1 MRLLPALPLTP
12 TLTRSLKV
20 RLTILTLLV
29 FLGAAA
35 GLALYVERLLHT
47 SIERVLTAQ
56 QQDVTVTLADLIDRQ
71 LKERQ
76 LALEEVALM
85 AGLREPT
92 PLAMQRLLDDL
103 PVFQNLFSG
112 GTFITDLRGVAI
124 AAHPVSLPR
133 VGVSYA
139 DRDYVTQTIATGRP
153 YIGRPVR
160 GRVSKTPVVVMA
172 SPVRDAQ
179 GSVVA
184 VLAGVLD
191 LDQPG
196 FLNAFRGK
204 TFGETGS
211 LLLVSARDRMVVTS
225 SDRERM
231 LAPLPP
237 PGNSPALDS
246 FLAGFEGSTVFI
258 DPRGIEVLASVKPL
272 SSVPWYVAVSL
283 PTDEAFEPAHETLRH
298 ALVGIAV
305 LALFAAA
312 MTWLVM
318 RRQLAPLGD
327 AAGRLERLSPQQ
339 LAAGEVPQ
347 LPVSRGDEI
356 GVLFQSFNRLVEE
369 LTRQRRELARSEVL
383 YSTAFRTSPD
393 AISITRMEDGVY
405 LAVNE
410 SFTRMFGWQ
419 GPEVQGRPSLALGVW
434 RRPQDRLFLVDTLRK
449 RGRCENLETEF
460 GTRDGHPVMVQMS
473 AALIEL
479 DGQPCILAV
488 CHDITARKQAQVQ
501 IEQLAFSDP
510 VTGLPN
516 RRLFMDRLQLV
527 VNECERHGRGVALL
541 YADLDDF
548 KSLNDRLG
556 HEHGD
561 QLLRLVAARLVAA
574 VPAGDTVARLAG
586 DEFVVLLKDLDPD
599 PAVAQSQARAYG
611 EALLQRLRDVAVVAG
626 ADYHGSASIGLALRG
641 PGASTPSALLSCADL
656 AMYHAKMAGGDR
668 LVAFDPA
675 MQDTLNA
682 RVAMEDDLRTAL
694 KSGQFRLH
702 YQPQVGVDG
711 RITGAEA
718 LVRWQHPARGMVSPG
733 EFIPVAEDSGLI
745 VELGRWILG
754 EACRQLAQWSEDPRL
769 AGLKVS
775 VNVSSRQFE
784 QADFVPLVLEQVA
797 ASGIEPSRLNLEL
810 TESLLIDNIDDVTAK
825 MSALGR
831 QGVGFALDDFGT
843 GFSSLSYL
851 KRLPFN
857 ELKIDQGFV
866 RAIDTDANDLA
877 IARMVVALGRSL
889 GLAVVA
895 EGVET
900 EAQRAVLAGIGCECF
915 QGYLFSRPLPAADFA
930 DFARRHGAEAVAAA
944 G

>member
-1 MRLLPALPLTP
+1 MRLLSRLSPP
-12 TLTRSLKV
+12 RSLKV
-20 RLTILTLLV
+20 RLTLLTLLV
-29 FLGAAA
+29 FLASAA

-56 QQDVTVTLADLIDRQ
+56 QQDVTLALADLIDRQ

-76 LALEEVALM
+76 LALEQVSLM
-85 AGLREPT
+85 AGLRPT
-92 PLAMQRLLDDL
+92 SRLEMQRMLDDL

-112 GTFITDLRGVAI
+112 GTFVTDARGVAI
-124 AAHPVSLPR
+124 ASHPVSLPR
-133 VGVSYA
+133 LGVSFA
-139 DRDYVTQTIATGRP
+139 DRDYVSQTLASGRP
-153 YIGRPVR
+153 YIGRPVM
-160 GRVSKTPVVVMA
+160 GRVTKAPVVVMA
-172 SPVRDAQ
+172 SPIRNAR
-179 GSVVA
+179 GEVVG
-184 VLAGVLD
+184 VVAGVLD

-225 SDRERM
+225 SDRGRM
-231 LAPLPP
+231 LATLPP
-237 PGNSPALDS
+237 PGNSPVLDR
-246 FLAGFEGSTVFI
+246 FLGGFEGSTIFV
-258 DPRGIEVLASVKPL
+258 DPRGIEVLSSVKRL
-272 SSVPWYVAVSL
+272 ATAPWYVAVSL

-298 ALVGIAV
+298 ALVGIAL

-318 RRQLAPLGD
+318 RHQLAPLGE
-327 AAGRLERLSPQQ
+327 AAGRLGRLTPEQ

-347 LPVSRGDEI
+347 LSVQRLDEI
-356 GVLFQSFNRLVEE
+356 GILIQSFNGLVDE
-369 LTRQRRELARSEVL
+369 LTRQRRELVRSEVL

-393 AISITRMEDGVY
+393 AISISRMEDGLF
-405 LAVNE
+405 LAINE
-410 SFTRMFGWQ
+410 SFTRMFGWDSV
-419 GPEVQGRPSLALGVW
+419 EVQGRPSSALGLW
-434 RRPQDRLFLVDTLRK
+434 RRPQDRQYLVETLRK
-449 RGRCENLETEF
+449 RGRCESFETEF
-460 GTRDGHPVMVQMS
+460 GTRDGHPVMLQMS

-516 RRLFMDRLQLV
+516 RRLFMERLQLV
-527 VNECERHGRGVALL
+527 VTECERQGHGAALL
-541 YADLDDF
+541 YVDLDDF

-561 QLLRLVAARLVAA
+561 QLLRLVAARLVSA
-574 VPAGDTVARLAG
+574 VPAGHTVARLAG

-599 PAVAQSQARAYG
+599 PDFALSQARAFG
-611 EALLQRLRDVAVVAG
+611 EALLQRVREVAVIAG

-641 PGASTPSALLSCADL
+641 QGASTPSALLSCADL

-675 MQDTLNA
+675 MQDNLNA
-682 RVAMEDDLRTAL
+682 RVAMEDDLREAL
-694 KSGQFRLH
+694 KTGQFRLY
-702 YQPQVGVDG
+702 YQPQVDVDG

-733 EFIPVAEDSGLI
+733 DFIPVAEDSGMI

-754 EACRQLAQWSEDPRL
+754 EACRQVAQWHADPRL
-769 AGLKVS
+769 AGLTVS

-784 QADFVPLVLEQVA
+784 QPDFVSLVLDQVA
-797 ASGIEPSRLNLEL
+797 ASGIDPSRLSLEL

-825 MSALGR
+825 MSALGQR
-831 QGVGFALDDFGT
+831 GIGFALDDFGT

-866 RAIDTDANDLA
+866 RAIDADANDLA
-877 IARMVVALGRSL
+877 IARMIVALGRSL

-900 EAQRAVLAGIGCECF
+900 PAQRSVLAGIGCECF

-930 DFARRHGAEAVAAA
+930 EYVRRHAAAAEAAA